1 MESVKATQKKY
12 GSRAIWLAIVIALCF
27 VLSGHK
33 PVGKGIILGAIFS
46 VINFILIGKAL
57 PLHIGNSKRK
67 SIFLSLGSIF
77 FRYLLMALPIIVAV
91 KFEQFNLVAAIIG
104 LFMIQFVVL
113 ADHFIKLISSF
124 RTAGE
129 KK

>member
-27 VLSGHK
+27 FLGGYK

-57 PLHIGNSKRK
+57 PLRIGNSKRK

-124 RTAGE
+124 RTAV
-129 KK
+129 KKK

>member
-124 RTAGE
+124 RTAV
-129 KK
+129 KKK